1 MRLVEAATSYVAAR
15 RNNGSPLSTTA
26 ATLRSFCKHC
36 GDIDLDKVTADL
48 VSDFSN
54 SPKCSPVTRI
64 SKFSGVKCFLE
75 YCSVRGMIRPLSLQR
90 PAKPRNLRG
99 PYIYTQGE
107 IVALLRATDR
117 CQSKAKELRAETF
130 RRVILL
136 LYGTGATIQEV
147 LSLKWSSVDLKKRL
161 ITIEKSILRASRIL
175 PIGTDLRG
183 CLARWRAQEQP
194 GTRSSFVV
202 CCADGRA
209 VDAINLNERFV
220 RLRQLSGMQAR
231 ADGRVPR
238 LQDLRFTFAVH
249 RLNQWIRCGND
260 LNRLIPALSTYMG
273 YRSLTTAEQF
283 LAYVPSRFKQDLQK
297 LSPSNGRKRWCRD
310 AKLMAF
316 LSSL

>member
-1 MRLVEAATSYVAAR
+1 MRLAEAVTSYVEAR
-15 RNNGSPLSTTA
+15 RNNGSPLHTTEV
-26 ATLRSFCKHC
+26 TLRAFCRHC
-36 GDIDLDKVTADL
+36 GNIDLDKVTADL
-48 VSDFSN
+48 VSSSSN
-54 SPKCSPVTRI
+54 DPRCVSVTRI
-64 SKFSGVKCFLE
+64 SKFSGVRCFLE
-75 YCSVRGMIRPLSLQR
+75 YCSVRGLIRPLSLQR
-90 PAKPRNLRG
+90 PAKPKNLLA

-117 CQSKAKELRAETF
+117 CQSKARELSAETF
-130 RRVILL
+130 RRLILL

-147 LSLKWSSVDLKKRL
+147 LSLEWSSVDLKKRL
-161 ITIEKSILRASRIL
+161 ITIDKSILRASRIL
-175 PIGTDLRG
+175 PIGTGLRG
-183 CLARWRAQEQP
+183 CLARWRAQEQL
-194 GTRSSFVV
+194 GTRSSFVL

-209 VDAINLNERFV
+209 VDSINLKGRFV
-220 RLRQLSGMQAR
+220 RLRELAGVQAR

-297 LSPSNGRKRWCRD
+297 LSPSKGRKRWCRD
-310 AKLMAF
+310 AKLMTF